1 MGVVDQWL
9 VGLECDLIL
18 IGVIDHVLVGL
29 ECHLILMGVVNQR
42 LVGLVCDIHSQLQIG
57 VRGCSEDTFEQNI
70 KCDSS
75 PDQKKGVS
83 DSVRFAQV
91 HECDR

>member
-57 VRGCSEDTFEQNI
+57 VRVAARTHLNKI
-70 KCDSS
+70 
-75 PDQKKGVS
+75 
-83 DSVRFAQV
+83 
-91 HECDR
+91 